1 VMLNRGD
8 TDFSS
13 GSSCDPRILRREDT
27 EFSDAGTP
35 MHPQPGTKERAADDI
50 SPDTMV
56 TKSIE
61 GYEEDSEGGCDVHA
75 MQVHTPSQ
83 SPTAGLRKKHLYSTT
98 SLKSVTSEKEEL
110 DASWLSA
117 DAVVFLTLIKNI
129 IGSGLVTIPL
139 SFKEAGIVPAIFL
152 CALYMV
158 ISIYC
163 FLLIISA
170 SEQEGE
176 EVEDSQCSG
185 AETLGD
191 IARKAYGEGNEWPV
205 DVFAVTMTY
214 GGTVSYTVLLGEF
227 TRYIFS
233 TVFDVP
239 FLVDNKIV
247 RILCYFVVLQ
257 LLILPSD
264 LSALKYASTLGNIV
278 TAYILLL
285 VISLGCILDSKKAQ
299 NGKKPEFFKFG
310 FGYFAAIA
318 FFSSSFVCHYNAP
331 KLYEEYKKQKGPS
344 ASIHSFQR
352 PVIAAFIASGLLY
365 LGVGLSG
372 YSAFGDNVD
381 GDIFKSL
388 GSKRFSS
395 VATHKAL
402 EAGTILYLLMI
413 MTTYPL
419 VFNAMRKSTLRM
431 LETYF
436 CTSYQDSMTTYLVV
450 TEIFLLSQLAVT
462 YLCDD
467 VDVVIEFKG
476 AVIAPVILA
485 VIPVV
490 LYFKLDED
498 RSTKTSVLGWFCALF
513 AGLAGVLSLLNW
525 IKKIGRFSW
534 W

>member
-1 VMLNRGD
+1 MLNRGD

-13 GSSCDPRILRREDT
+13 SKGTSCEPGILRHEDT
-27 EFSDAGTP
+27 EFSDVGTP
-35 MHPQPGTKERAADDI
+35 MHPQPGNKAPVEDDI
-50 SPDTMV
+50 SP
-56 TKSIE
+56 TKSLE
-61 GYEEDSEGGCDVHA
+61 GYEEDSESGHEVHA

-83 SPTAGLRKKHLYSTT
+83 SPTAGLRKKHLYSTA
-98 SLKSVTSEKEEL
+98 SLKSVTSEKEEEEEE
-110 DASWLSA
+110 ASCLSA
-117 DAVVFLTLIKNI
+117 EAVVFLTLIKNI

-139 SFKEAGIVPAIFL
+139 SFKEAGIVPAILL
-152 CALYMV
+152 CTLYMV

-170 SEQEGE
+170 SEQDG
-176 EVEDSQCSG
+176 VEDSQDSG
-185 AETLGD
+185 VETLGD
-191 IARKAYGEGNEWPV
+191 IAKKAYGEGNEWPV
-205 DVFAVTMTY
+205 DVFAVIMTY
-214 GGTVSYTVLLGEF
+214 GGTLSYTVLLGEF

-233 TVFDVP
+233 TVFNIP
-239 FLVDNKIV
+239 FLVENKIV

-264 LSALKYASTLGNIV
+264 LSALKYASTLGNLV

-285 VISLGCILDSKKAQ
+285 VISLGCILDAKKAQ
-299 NGKKPEFFKFG
+299 DGKKPEFFKFG

-344 ASIHSFQR
+344 ASIQSFQR
-352 PVIAAFIASGLLY
+352 PVIAAFITSGLLY

-462 YLCDD
+462 YICDN

-525 IKKIGRFSW
+525 IKKMGRFSW